1 MDNIK
6 LKTTN
11 YINILYLFLF
21 IVTFIGLF
29 VFIEILQ
36 EKSNRK
42 RLLKKEV
49 SAISSFVKNNCP
61 ERKFDANCASR
72 VLNSYSKNREDLFGH
87 IPNYL
92 NVTRIEIQNNQSPE
106 SLGLFNDF
114 NKNYELPFHNYYKLL
129 GVNTFLEIYTTT
141 SLIFDYGN
149 GRYSFILGS
158 MNQVNLAYPILIK
171 SSSHLFI
178 LIIILFF
185 YIRFFPDKVDC
196 PFFYSERDRIT
207 TKFFIFLLTMVVFFL
222 LTKSFLDPY
231 PIDGVYYWILWKMNP
246 YKIHEFVFYIFCL
259 LGFLI
264 FYFFKDRLKV
274 KKSYRII
281 IKELLN
287 NLIRIQKGR
296 K

>member
-92 NVTRIEIQNNQSPE
+92 NVTKIEIQNNQSPE

-114 NKNYELPFHNYYKLL
+114 NKNYELPFHNYYKLKR
-129 GVNTFLEIYTTT
+129 NYA
-141 SLIFDYGN
+141 
-149 GRYSFILGS
+149 
-158 MNQVNLAYPILIK
+158 Q
-171 SSSHLFI
+171 
-178 LIIILFF
+178 
-185 YIRFFPDKVDC
+185 
-196 PFFYSERDRIT
+196 
-207 TKFFIFLLTMVVFFL
+207 
-222 LTKSFLDPY
+222 
-231 PIDGVYYWILWKMNP
+231 
-246 YKIHEFVFYIFCL
+246 
-259 LGFLI
+259 
-264 FYFFKDRLKV
+264 
-274 KKSYRII
+274 
-281 IKELLN
+281 
-287 NLIRIQKGR
+287 
-296 K
+296 